1 MKNLINSI
9 RQRYQP
15 LDEATMMQDDGKV
28 VHNCAKH
35 VEHAQYGK
43 GNTIA
48 EEHADP
54 DRYGNIAW
62 YDIEFNHGIEKGV
75 PVSELQVLQAE
86 SHGHSTKKAR
96 KMAEAQDLTD
106 VKKKGMD
113 DEDMDDD
120 EEDDDDDDMP
130 VKGKKKVEEASDLIK
145 GVKRMMSGKKN
156 PSDVR
161 DAHLAKATFNSDP
174 KTKEREGRRYDK
186 VDNLMMKK
194 EDVDDIDEATAG
206 STPSLY
212 QSKMKSLEKQKKTGH
227 DYFGH
232 DTQRQQ
238 SGYRGPGQSVLQTAA
253 DKTKKVVGVVAKG
266 LKKVFTK
273 EELELLNTDFPI
285 RQDHDELLP
294 ESVDETTI
302 VAVKEYDITEAKKS
316 SGYDAHFR
324 AMMTKHGVKH
334 PGELDTPEKKKAFFN
349 KVDASYSA
357 KNEEVFL
364 EAMLASDLEK
374 IKDAHKKAGNKISNE
389 TSGSKAGQA
398 HHSFVVTQPSGK
410 RTRHI
415 YHGSTK
421 KLETMS
427 PAARSKESSE
437 QDLDDK

>member
-62 YDIEFNHGIEKGV
+62 YDIEFDHGIEKGV
-75 PVSELQVLQAE
+75 PIGELSVLQAE

-106 VKKKGMD
+106 IKKKGMD

-120 EEDDDDDDMP
+120 EEDDDENEMEDDDEDKP
-130 VKGKKKVEEASDLIK
+130 KK
-145 GVKRMMSGKKN
+145 
-156 PSDVR
+156 
-161 DAHLAKATFNSDP
+161 
-174 KTKEREGRRYDK
+174 
-186 VDNLMMKK
+186 MKK
-194 EDVDDIDEATAG
+194 MSEAVK
-206 STPSLY
+206 P
-212 QSKMKSLEKQKKTGH
+212 QSKDEK
-227 DYFGH
+227 D
-232 DTQRQQ
+232 
-238 SGYRGPGQSVLQTAA
+238 
-253 DKTKKVVGVVAKG
+253 KVVGAVAAAMRQSRANVMQGKNERAAARMNAKIKHG
-266 LKKVFTK
+266 MK
-273 EELELLNTDFPI
+273 EDIEMDFPI
-285 RQDHDELLP
+285 NESSDQDLP
-294 ESVDETTI
+294 SYVDETIIT
-302 VAVKEYDITEAKKS
+302 ATKEYNISEAQKS
-316 SGYDAHFR
+316 AGYDAHFR
-324 AMMTKHGVKH
+324 AMMAKHGVKH

-349 KVDASYSA
+349 KVDASYKA
-357 KNEEVFL
+357 KNEDVFL
-364 EAMLASDLEK
+364 EAMMASDLQQ